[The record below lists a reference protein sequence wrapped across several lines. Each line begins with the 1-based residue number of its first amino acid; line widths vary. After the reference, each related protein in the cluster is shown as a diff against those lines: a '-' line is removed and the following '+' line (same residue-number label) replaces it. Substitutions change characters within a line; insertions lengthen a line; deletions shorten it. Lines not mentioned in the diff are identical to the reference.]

1 MKLET
6 SFWFYLNRGKV
17 ARIFPIVPDASTLQ
31 ILVDC
36 ESPLTLDTLAS
47 VPVAVAVENWR
58 PHVGSQARG
67 STLLSPNYNF
77 LLWSL
82 LQKVKVK

>member
-47 VPVAVAVENWR
+47 VPVAVAVEN
-58 PHVGSQARG
+58 
-67 STLLSPNYNF
+67 
-77 LLWSL
+77 
-82 LQKVKVK
+82 